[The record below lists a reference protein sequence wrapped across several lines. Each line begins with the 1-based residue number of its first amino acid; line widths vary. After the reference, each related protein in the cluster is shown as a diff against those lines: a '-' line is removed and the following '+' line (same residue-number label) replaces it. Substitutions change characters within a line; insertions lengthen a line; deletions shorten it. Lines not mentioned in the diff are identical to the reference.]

1 VPFVV
6 CTAAAAAVFALTS
19 TLRCTACLHTARTVY
34 CLLLHTTAAKGVENE
49 SVEQLAFADRIL
61 LNKIDLVT
69 ADEKAVVRA
78 RVKAINAAAEI
89 IECEQS
95 RVDPSLLLNIQVFSR
110 NSMCI

>member
-1 VPFVV
+1 VH
-6 CTAAAAAVFALTS
+6 
-19 TLRCTACLHTARTVY
+19 CL
-34 CLLLHTTAAKGVENE
+34 LLLHTTTAQGVEKE

-69 ADEKAVVRA
+69 DDEKAVVRA

-95 RVDPSLLLNIQVFSR
+95 RVDPSLLLNIQVVSLQIDVPAAMKV
-110 NSMCI
+110 NLSSCVLM

>member
-1 VPFVV
+1 VH
-6 CTAAAAAVFALTS
+6 
-19 TLRCTACLHTARTVY
+19 CL
-34 CLLLHTTAAKGVENE
+34 LLLHTTTAQGVENE

-69 ADEKAVVRA
+69 DDEKAVVRA

-95 RVDPSLLLNIQVFSR
+95 RVDPSLLLNIQVVSLQIDVPAAMKV
-110 NSMCI
+110 NLSSCVLM

>member
-1 VPFVV
+1 VH
-6 CTAAAAAVFALTS
+6 
-19 TLRCTACLHTARTVY
+19 CL
-34 CLLLHTTAAKGVENE
+34 LLLHTATAQGVENE

-95 RVDPSLLLNIQVFSR
+95 RVDPSLLLNIQVVSLQIDVPAAMKV
-110 NSMCI
+110 NLSSCVLM